1 MTRIYFNGTRIEV
14 QVREPH
20 QYYIENLFSEASGAR
35 EWLIAVLD
43 TNQMLHYITEEMK
56 YYGRHGRTALH
67 DQTHTLAQ
75 VVTIPADMPNP
86 TVSLMYRTVRDIPGD
101 DTQFEV
107 RLTNGTMTTTHVL
120 SPTAVVWEHAW
131 FDASEWAGE
140 TVTLTLAAVQRAG
153 DPLLRVDL
161 DDVSLGSAAPDTWVT
176 VAAPNAAM
184 PSEEVNITL
193 NYGNLSPD
201 LLAHTT
207 TLTLTLPAGLVVNSI
222 SITPTVQTAE
232 HIIWQL
238 GDLPA
243 KTSGTI
249 TITASVNGNVP
260 LMSTLNATAELR
272 TPLAEPSWGNN
283 EHTAALFIGRRAY
296 LPAIF
301 K

>member
-1 MTRIYFNGTRIEV
+1 
-14 QVREPH
+14 
-20 QYYIENLFSEASGAR
+20 
-35 EWLIAVLD
+35 
-43 TNQMLHYITEEMK
+43 MLHYITEEMK